1 MKLSSEAECPSLNGL
16 VAMADD
22 RVPQTDVFL
31 RLYGCLEHRVMEQ
44 WSRIVME
51 RSGGELGH
59 CQVAMRKRQL
69 TPFYSWPVLG
79 APFEA
84 EIFPDDNPVVAL

>member
-1 MKLSSEAECPSLNGL
+1 
-16 VAMADD
+16 
-22 RVPQTDVFL
+22 
-31 RLYGCLEHRVMEQ
+31 MEQ